1 MDNPT
6 LRDAFNIVA
15 MAASGFQALQ
25 RLSDDDDVIALLYV
39 LNQQLDTGL
48 FLMDN
53 IIPEK

>member
-39 LNQQLDTGL
+39 LNQQLDTGV

-53 IIPEK
+53 LIPEK